1 MTHFPNEVFTTI
13 VSYCDDRIEQKQR
26 ALMGLVAEDIQILL
40 EESWLFGNMTDD
52 EAGVY
57 DWNFEDYTTVKFK
70 FTERA
75 LVYNEIGIGWLI
87 RHLHPNDTT
96 IWKEWDYYG

>member
-1 MTHFPNEVFTTI
+1 MTQFPNEVFTTI
-13 VSYCDDRIEQKQR
+13 LSYCDDRVEQKQR
-26 ALMGLVAEDIQILL
+26 VLMGLVAEDIQILL
-40 EESWLFGNMTDD
+40 EDTWLYGNMDYNDVDTD
-52 EAGVY
+52 
-57 DWNFEDYTTVKFK
+57 FEDYTTVKFK

-87 RHLHPNDTT
+87 RHLHPTDTT

>member
-1 MTHFPNEVFTTI
+1 MTQFPNEVFTTI
-13 VSYCDDRIEQKQR
+13 LSYCDDRVEQKQR

-40 EESWLFGNMTDD
+40 EETWLYGNMDYNDVRTD
-52 EAGVY
+52 
-57 DWNFEDYTTVKFK
+57 FEDYTTVKFK

-75 LVYNEIGIGWLI
+75 SVYNEIGIAWLI

-96 IWKEWDYYG
+96 IWKEWDYYRYG